1 MATRG
6 VRVGQDAMIRLLAAL
21 AAMGLACTQAVAG
34 TPQFRL
40 ADGLS
45 AEARQATGQLLAQA
59 AGQPIIPETAAR
71 AGRTPERAEVSA
83 WLSFLPLWDRIVQ
96 EEPDVLG

>member
-21 AAMGLACTQAVAG
+21 AAMGLACAQAVAG

-59 AGQPIIPETAAR
+59 AGKLPPAWSAATPAPAGTAGSP
-71 AGRTPERAEVSA
+71 AGAAWRPSGSMTPTRC
-83 WLSFLPLWDRIVQ
+83 R
-96 EEPDVLG
+96 G

>member
-21 AAMGLACTQAVAG
+21 AAMGLACAQAVAG

-40 ADGLS
+40 ADDLS

-59 AGQPIIPETAAR
+59 AGKLPPAWSAALDRPIAVTDAVGCQRRSP
-71 AGRTPERAEVSA
+71 P
-83 WLSFLPLWDRIVQ
+83 F
-96 EEPDVLG
+96 